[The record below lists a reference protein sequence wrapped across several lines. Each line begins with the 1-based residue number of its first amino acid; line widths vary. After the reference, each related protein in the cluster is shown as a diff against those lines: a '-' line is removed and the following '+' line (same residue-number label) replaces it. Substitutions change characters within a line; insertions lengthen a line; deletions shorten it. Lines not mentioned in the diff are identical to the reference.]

1 MLNQLEKFV
10 EKNPYK
16 VFFIIIIICIFADN
30 F

>member
-1 MLNQLEKFV
+1 MNHLETYIQ
-10 EKNPYK
+10 KNPAK

>member
-1 MLNQLEKFV
+1 MNNLETFIQ
-10 EKNPYK
+10 KNPIK